1 MINLIKKVCN
11 PLAEKINNIVSKCS
25 INKTNDKTKT
35 QTMQIE
41 LYTDEVRE
49 KVEHWQSYGFSSHV
63 PKESEGIC
71 LFLGGERDQGIV
83 IATEDK
89 DSRIT
94 NLEEGEAC
102 IYTKEK
108 DKIHLKKGNIIEIET
123 KNIQINT
130 DKFSVKNENYELIE
144 IISQVIEL
152 LGKTTTNTMMG
163 PMPLNDF
170 SKFIELKTKIDT
182 FKEEI

>member
-1 MINLIKKVCN
+1 MINLIKKVCD
-11 PLAEKINNIVSKCS
+11 PLAEKINNIVSKCT
-25 INKTNDKTKT
+25 INKIYDKSKT

-71 LFLGGERDQGIV
+71 LFLGGERDRGII

-89 DSRIT
+89 NSRIN

-102 IYTKEK
+102 IYTKER
-108 DKIHLKKGNIIEIET
+108 DKIHLKKGNLIEIET
-123 KNIQINT
+123 KNIQINA
-130 DKFSVKNENYELIE
+130 DKFSVKNDKYELIE
-144 IISQVIEL
+144 IISQVVEL
-152 LGKTTTNTMMG
+152 LGNTTVNTMMG

-170 SKFIELKTKIDT
+170 KKFIELKNKIDS
-182 FKEEI
+182 FK